1 MFMKWLD
8 TQVIASWYQLLEAL
22 RSPSVDLV
30 HLASKIDQMLDNEND
45 YLLLLYWAGSSADYA
60 QGTGFV
66 PNNHNYSKLHIK
78 IKI

>member
-1 MFMKWLD
+1 MLLVPVLD
-8 TQVIASWYQLLEAL
+8 HTQINSKLCDITIHKIHTNVINIKVLCNY
-22 RSPSVDLV
+22 
-30 HLASKIDQMLDNEND
+30 
-45 YLLLLYWAGSSADYA
+45 YYYLLLYWAGSSADYA

>member
-45 YLLLLYWAGSSADYA
+45 NHGKEIIITCHESA
-60 QGTGFV
+60 
-66 PNNHNYSKLHIK
+66 
-78 IKI
+78 

>member
-1 MFMKWLD
+1 MPCV
-8 TQVIASWYQLLEAL
+8 T
-22 RSPSVDLV
+22 LV
-30 HLASKIDQMLDNEND
+30 LFLF
-45 YLLLLYWAGSSADYA
+45 LFFLLLYWAGSSADYA

>member
-1 MFMKWLD
+1 MHGS
-8 TQVIASWYQLLEAL
+8 TYRYAY
-22 RSPSVDLV
+22 V
-30 HLASKIDQMLDNEND
+30 HSIVNIIWACHATDGPPKMGPLDNLWQIMLLL
-45 YLLLLYWAGSSADYA
+45 LLLLYWAGSSADYA